1 MALVYRPVISLVG
14 LFFWTRVDMNN
25 SLRFALLAI
34 LATTATSASAQTAP
48 AANPAVTPA
57 QPSFQ
62 SAPQTQTAPA
72 GQAPATG
79 QPTPAQI
86 QAFNQAAQ
94 QQQQQQAQQ
103 AATNVYANPAAGA
116 TVAPVQYAPA
126 TAQIPQQ
133 APVAAPTQLPP
144 LPQATPYEQFT
155 GQYFPSSPGEIRNLR
170 GVVDRTQA
178 AVAAPAK
185 PAKPKTGSIS
195 VSLSPGSQPPVV
207 RAYYGNT
214 SSIVVVDSSGAPWP
228 VENFRIGNGTAFA
241 LNRMDGPQGSSF
253 ALDAT
258 VPHAQSNLL
267 LQLSGMKSPVVLELV
282 AGQAEYDAR
291 LEIRIQGRGPNAQT
305 PVGASL
311 PSAVDGRLLSVL
323 DGVAPPNSKALN
335 VSGFGSA
342 QAWMLPNGRML
353 VRTDVKVVSPAPTNF
368 VRSAD
373 GTNVYEFMPTS
384 ELMGMSNGEFVE
396 LQIRGW

>member
-1 MALVYRPVISLVG
+1 
-14 LFFWTRVDMNN
+14 MNN
-25 SLRFALLAI
+25 SLRFALLAV
-34 LATTATSASAQTAP
+34 LATSVSSTSAQTAP
-48 AANPAVTPA
+48 AAPAAVNPAV
-57 QPSFQ
+57 
-62 SAPQTQTAPA
+62 PA
-72 GQAPATG
+72 GQPTYQAPPVQAAPG
-79 QPTPAQI
+79 QAPVGQVAPQPTPAQV

-94 QQQQQQAQQ
+94 AQQIQQGQQ
-103 AATNVYANPAAGA
+103 AATAVYANPG
-116 TVAPVQYAPA
+116 TAPAVNPYAPA
-126 TAQIPQQ
+126 VQQPVAQQVVQ
-133 APVAAPTQLPP
+133 APAGAPTQLPP

-155 GQYFPSSPGEIRNLR
+155 GQYFPSSPNEIRTLR

-195 VSLSPGSQPPVV
+195 VSLSPGAQPPVV

-228 VENFRIGNGTAFA
+228 VENFRIGNGAAFG
-241 LNRMDGPQGSSF
+241 LSRMDGPQGSSF

-258 VPHAQSNLL
+258 LPHAQSNLL
-267 LQLSGMKSPVVLELV
+267 LQLSGMKSPVILELV

-291 LEIRIQGRGPNAQT
+291 LEIRVQGRGPNAQT
-305 PVGASL
+305 PIGASL
-311 PSAVDGRLLSVL
+311 PSGVDGRLLSVL

-335 VSGFGSA
+335 ISGFGSA

-353 VRTDVKVVSPAPTNF
+353 VRTDVKVVSPAPTSF

-384 ELMGMSNGEFVE
+384 ELLGMSNGEFVE
-396 LQIRGW
+396 LQIQGW